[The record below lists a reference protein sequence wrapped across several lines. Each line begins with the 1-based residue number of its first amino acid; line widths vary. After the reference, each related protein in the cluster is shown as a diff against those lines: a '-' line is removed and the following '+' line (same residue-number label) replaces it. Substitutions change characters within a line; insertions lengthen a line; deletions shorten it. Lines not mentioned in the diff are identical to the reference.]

1 MTRKSLS
8 AGLPPDHKEVYRLL
22 LKYPLQSISIFFALL
37 GAGFW
42 VGQFYSKIE
51 SKDDKNNSDL
61 EVKKE
66 MQSIRDDERNR
77 CDKLVADYKD
87 LIIKLT
93 PESTDNEKK

>member
-22 LKYPLQSISIFFALL
+22 LKYPLQSLSIFFTLL

-42 VGQFYSKIE
+42 VGQFYSKVE
-51 SKDDKNNSDL
+51 SNDDKNNSNLDIQ
-61 EVKKE
+61 KE
-66 MQSIRDDERNR
+66 MQSVREDERSR
-77 CDKLVADYKD
+77 CDKLVADYKE

-93 PESTDNEKK
+93 PDNSRNEKK